1 MENTPLS
8 DDERRVLQLCRL
20 ETCKLSLDD
29 ARILVRLCLRGC
41 DFQDAIKGNPEL
53 RSGLLKRQA
62 TKQSSIPRMVLKP
75 AFKTTY
81 DPKAPPGKRLQ
92 PPSIKPQLRENTS
105 KVDLREIDL
114 LLKAAKMRDDPDAE
128 TALRLLA
135 DDLTAAGRKV
145 PKKLAEFVQQPM
157 QLRNKRGPKSRR
169 MLEVLLFELLVEL
182 KKRGINPTRDPQQ
195 RKWECGASIIAD
207 EGRTHDAH
215 LTEGAVVKIWNF
227 GISRTRISSN
237 SES

>member
-1 MENTPLS
+1 MKNTPLS

-41 DFQDAIKGNPEL
+41 DFQDAIKGNSEL
-53 RSGLLKRQA
+53 RSGVLKRQA
-62 TKQSSIPRMVLKP
+62 TKKSTIPRTVLKP

-81 DPKAPPGKRLQ
+81 DPTAPPGKRLQ

-114 LLKAAKMRDDPDAE
+114 LLKAAKTGDTDVE
-128 TALRLLA
+128 LALRLLA
-135 DDLTAAGRKV
+135 DDLTAVGRKV
-145 PKKLAEFVQQPM
+145 PKHLAEFVQRPM

-169 MLEVLLFELLVEL
+169 MLEVLIFELLAEL
-182 KKRGINPTRDPQQ
+182 KKRGINPTRDAQHN
-195 RKWECGASIIAD
+195 KWECGASIIAD
-207 EGRTHDAH
+207 EGRTYDAH
-215 LTEGAVVKIWNF
+215 LTEGAVVKIWNL
-227 GISRTRISSN
+227 GISRTRNSSN
-237 SES
+237 SAS